1 VRAFTGGTAIKVALG
16 AALALFVLGV
26 TVAVIVASSDGG
38 NEKLES
44 DIAAARA
51 FRGFPL
57 YWVGERFEGFDLRYV
72 DVPGRAGFATLVYGE
87 CDVEDPDGVLGPEGG
102 SCTPPLQ
109 IQIAPLC
116 FHLDVVARAQT
127 WRRRSVR
134 GAPVGSNPDGA
145 PILFTRGA
153 QIKVYRGDGSTLG
166 LAFRALG
173 AIRSLNRVPP
183 VVAPTDPIPGPD
195 PRVLAGSV
203 ACSDTRG
210 GAARIDETRGTYRGV
225 GIGASPTAVRRILG
239 ARGFARPDEP
249 TTPRSAPSISAIGAP
264 SALQR
269 RCRRRAAGQR
279 ASLRVRVLRYPQVS
293 FLFCDSRVVALV
305 VSDRQARTQAG
316 LGIGDRLAQAQRLYP
331 GLRCDRS
338 SSGEAGGYPFCVGR
352 LQPQRSLW
360 FGHDPIGSI
369 TISATRFGVPGER

>member
-1 VRAFTGGTAIKVALG
+1 VRALTGGTATKVAVG
-16 AALALFVLGV
+16 VALALVALAL
-26 TVAVIVASSDGG
+26 TVAVLVASADGEDEELQSG
-38 NEKLES
+38 
-44 DIAAARA
+44 IAAARA

-87 CDVEDPDGVLGPEGG
+87 CEVEDPDGLLGPEGG

-153 QIKVYRGDGSTLG
+153 QIKVYRGQGSTLG

-173 AIRSLNRVPP
+173 AIRSLNSVPP
-183 VVAPTDPIPGPD
+183 VVAPADPIPGPD

-210 GAARIDETRGTYRGV
+210 GAALIDENRGTYRGV
-225 GIGASPTAVRRILG
+225 GIGASPTAVRRVLG
-239 ARGFARPDEP
+239 ARPFAQRDEP
-249 TTPRSAPSISAIGAP
+249 PTPRTARSISAIGGPDALTRPCRPTAP
-264 SALQR
+264 GQ
-269 RCRRRAAGQR
+269 AAAR
-279 ASLRVRVLRYPQVS
+279 TRILRYPHVS
-293 FLFCDSRVVALV
+293 FLFCGNRVSALV
-305 VSDRQARTQAG
+305 VSDGQARTQAG
-316 LGIGDRLAQAQRLYP
+316 LGIGDRLAQARTLYP
-331 GLRCDRS
+331 GLRCDRAS
-338 SSGEAGGYPFCVGR
+338 SAEPGGYPFCVGG
-352 LQPQRSLW
+352 LQPRRSLW
-360 FGHDPIGSI
+360 FGHDPIDSI
-369 TISATRFGVPGER
+369 TISAVCFGVPGERC

>member
-1 VRAFTGGTAIKVALG
+1 VRALTGVTAIKVAVG
-16 AALALFVLGV
+16 FALALALAL
-26 TVAVIVASSDGG
+26 TVAIVVASTDVGD
-38 NEKLES
+38 EELQPEV
-44 DIAAARA
+44 AAARA

-57 YWVGERFEGFDLRYV
+57 YWVGESFERFDLRYV
-72 DVPGRAGFATLVYGE
+72 DVPGRYGFASLVYGE
-87 CDVEDPDGVLGPEGG
+87 CEAEDPDGFLGPEGG

-166 LAFRALG
+166 LAFRALR

-183 VVAPTDPIPGPD
+183 VVAPTDRIPGPD

-210 GAARIDETRGTYRGV
+210 GAARIDETRGTYRGI

-239 ARGFARPDEP
+239 ESRFARQDEP
-249 TTPRSAPSISAIGAP
+249 PTPRSAPSISAIGAP
-264 SALQR
+264 NALQR
-269 RCRRRAAGQR
+269 RCRRSAAAQG
-279 ASLRVRVLRYPQVS
+279 ASSRVRVLRYPQVS
-293 FLFCDSRVVALV
+293 FLFCDSRVFALV

-331 GLRCDRS
+331 GLRCDRP

-352 LQPQRSLW
+352 LRPQRSLW
-360 FGHDPIGSI
+360 FGHDPIESI